1 MMLDIID
8 LGLERV
14 CEIVPRRFGD
24 ERGFF
29 SETYHRARFVEAGIT
44 EDFVQDNH
52 SYSASAGTLRGLH
65 FQRSPMAQAKLVRVM
80 AGSVF
85 DVAVDIRRDSA
96 DFGKWVGVTL
106 SAEKG
111 NQIFVPA
118 GFAHGF
124 VTLEPGTHVTYKVDS
139 YYSPEHDQSV
149 RFDDPLFGIDWPLP
163 PSGVIL
169 SLKDRQAP
177 LFEAIDRHR

>member
-1 MMLDIID
+1 
-8 LGLERV
+8 
-14 CEIVPRRFGD
+14 
-24 ERGFF
+24 
-29 SETYHRARFVEAGIT
+29 
-44 EDFVQDNH
+44 
-52 SYSASAGTLRGLH
+52 
-65 FQRSPMAQAKLVRVM
+65 MAQAKLVRVM

-106 SAEKG
+106 TAEKG

-124 VTLEPGTHVTYKVDS
+124 LTLEPGTHVAYKVDA

-149 RFDDPLFGIDWPLP
+149 RFDDPLFRIDWPLP
-163 PSGVIL
+163 PSRVIL
-169 SLKDRQAP
+169 SPKDRQAP
-177 LFEAIDRHR
+177 FFEAIDGRQ

>member
-1 MMLDIID
+1 MLEIIA
-8 LGLERV
+8 LGLDRV

-29 SETYHRARFVEAGIT
+29 SETYHRRRFVEAGIA

-52 SYSASAGTLRGLH
+52 SYSALVGTLRGLH
-65 FQRSPMAQAKLVRVM
+65 FQSAPMAQAKLVRVLT
-80 AGSVF
+80 GSVF
-85 DVAVDIRRDSA
+85 DVAVDIRRHSA
-96 DFGKWVGVTL
+96 DFAKWVGVTL
-106 SAEKG
+106 TAEKG

-124 VTLEPGTHVTYKVDS
+124 VTLEPNTHVVYKVDS
-139 YYSPEHDQSV
+139 YYSPEHDQSL

-163 PSGVIL
+163 PGGAIL
-169 SLKDRQAP
+169 SPKDRQAP
-177 LFEAIDRHR
+177 LFEAIDDWP